1 MQVATATVRH
11 ARSIKLVTDVDYKTH
26 HAEDASHQPL
36 LVVGNGRT
44 YSISDN
50 SSKKTIMGVVQK
62 ASMSKKS
69 ENGYATSDDGG
80 EEQIYWLRPALV
92 TPQNSP
98 DGSKSLC
105 WFSKKPKHKVTF
117 NESSSTSVN
126 R

>member
-1 MQVATATVRH
+1 M
-11 ARSIKLVTDVDYKTH
+11 DYKTH

-50 SSKKTIMGVVQK
+50 TSKKTIMGVVQK
-62 ASMSKKS
+62 ASMSRKS
-69 ENGYATSDDGG
+69 ENGYVASDDGG

-98 DGSKSLC
+98 DGSKQLC
-105 WFSKKPKHKVTF
+105 WFNKKPKHKVTF
-117 NESSSTSVN
+117 NETSSTSVN